1 MRRTVLL
8 LTIAVLLLAGCVSN
22 KAFKVEKEKVN
33 VLEARQN
40 KQDTE
45 LEVIRKDILAEKERM
60 EAMIIR
66 MNGTD
71 EKLTVLEPMQAE
83 IDATGGDIAYLQDE
97 VSTLKDGMA
106 DTINKH
112 NSLEQRL
119 VDQGAA
125 IAGEIEGLRIAH
137 TAELDSVKATH
148 TMELAELKAG
158 HDAGIAE
165 LKAGHDAGMAD
176 LQTQISTNMDEIRL
190 ELDMLA
196 EDTDFSLEAYTDN
209 LAELRSVSSNFATK
223 DELSAVI
230 NENEKVTA
238 TLTGLTKEV
247 QDLSQ
252 SNLGKAS
259 TLEADVQD
267 LRDMVLDMYAEFT
280 AAGMVGSE
288 EMEAKLGVESQKR
301 AALMNDLL
309 ARLSEV
315 ESDIKGEISSEM
327 GVRDESLQGISGRL
341 DDIEMEIEVMREENS
356 AWIAS
361 LREDQ
366 ELQVTTLKTEVNDM
380 LTTTKAEITT
390 SNNTI
395 KTDVSSLR
403 QRVESLSTEVKGVST
418 DLEDVIVQERA
429 KKEKR
434 RQLSIAAQYKA
445 ALAAYNKR
453 KYEESIVM
461 FEDFLAQ
468 YPSESLSAN
477 AYYWIGENY
486 YAGKKFSTALDS
498 FIYVRDN
505 FPTHH
510 KVPDAM
516 LKVGMCYYNL
526 DMKYQANDEF
536 TKLKTSYPKYNRM
549 DLVNKYLRL
558 TAN

>member
-158 HDAGIAE
+158 HDAG
-165 LKAGHDAGMAD
+165 MAD

-223 DELSAVI
+223 DELTAVI

-429 KKEKR
+429 KKEKTPP
-434 RQLSIAAQYKA
+434 AQHC
-445 ALAAYNKR
+445 R
-453 KYEESIVM
+453 SV
-461 FEDFLAQ
+461 Q
-468 YPSESLSAN
+468 SRS
-477 AYYWIGENY
+477 G
-486 YAGKKFSTALDS
+486 
-498 FIYVRDN
+498 
-505 FPTHH
+505 
-510 KVPDAM
+510 
-516 LKVGMCYYNL
+516 
-526 DMKYQANDEF
+526 
-536 TKLKTSYPKYNRM
+536 
-549 DLVNKYLRL
+549 RL
-558 TAN
+558 

>member
-1 MRRTVLL
+1 MKRTVLL
-8 LTIAVLLLAGCVSN
+8 LTVAVLLLAGCVSN

-83 IDATGGDIAYLQDE
+83 IDATGGDVAFLQDE
-97 VSTLKDGMA
+97 VSGLKDGMA

-125 IAGEIEGLRIAH
+125 IAGEMEAMKAAH
-137 TAELDSVKATH
+137 AADLDTMKVLYTAELDVVKANH
-148 TMELAELKAG
+148 EAGVAELQA
-158 HDAGIAE
+158 
-165 LKAGHDAGMAD
+165 
-176 LQTQISTNMDEIRL
+176 QISNNMDEIRL

-209 LAELRSVSSNFATK
+209 LAELRNVSKNFATK
-223 DELSAVI
+223 DELSEVI

-288 EMEAKLGVESQKR
+288 EMEAKLGAESQKR

-315 ESDIKGEISSEM
+315 ESEIKGEISSEM

-341 DDIEMEIEVMREENS
+341 DDIEMEIEVMREENT

-361 LREDQ
+361 LKEDQ
-366 ELQVTTLKTEVNDM
+366 ELKATTLKTEVNDL

-403 QRVESLSTEVKGVST
+403 QRVESLSTEVKGVSS
-418 DLEDVIVQERA
+418 DLDEVIVQERA

-434 RQLSIAAQYKA
+434 RQLGIAAQYKA

-468 YPSESLSAN
+468 YPNETLSAN

-486 YAGKKFSTALDS
+486 YAGKKFNTALDS

-505 FPTHH
+505 FPAHH

-526 DMKYQANDEF
+526 DMKSQAGDEF
-536 TKLKTSYPKYNRM
+536 SKLKTSYPKYNRM
-549 DLVNKYLRL
+549 DLVNKYLKL